1 MKIIAVNSSQQKDDG
16 PTDKILQPFLEGMRQ
31 AGAEVELFY
40 TEDLDIRACRNCE
53 GIMNTHDIDTCRN
66 DDMKKLF
73 PKFKESDV
81 WVFATPNC
89 TNNSS
94 HGMRNFLDRLDPL
107 FQLDDLSFES
117 AFNGKPKK
125 SGKVIYI
132 STCRKWDKCSMD
144 ENEEMIKNLSLLFDK
159 EYVGALL
166 RPQSTVLNAA
176 KDLHIH
182 IDDVYDAA
190 MQAGKEL
197 VVEGTIS
204 KELFATVSRDVVQ
217 EDSFIMEISRAI
229 RK

>member
-1 MKIIAVNSSQQKDDG
+1 MKIIAVNSSQQKDSG

-94 HGMRNFLDRLDPL
+94 HG
-107 FQLDDLSFES
+107 
-117 AFNGKPKK
+117 
-125 SGKVIYI
+125 
-132 STCRKWDKCSMD
+132 
-144 ENEEMIKNLSLLFDK
+144 
-159 EYVGALL
+159 
-166 RPQSTVLNAA
+166 
-176 KDLHIH
+176 
-182 IDDVYDAA
+182 
-190 MQAGKEL
+190 
-197 VVEGTIS
+197 
-204 KELFATVSRDVVQ
+204 
-217 EDSFIMEISRAI
+217 
-229 RK
+229 